1 MRCQRFLLGSLLS
14 LVLTAVLLGCRPST
28 PLCEYHSVNPR
39 GWSTLDTLRFQ
50 LRADCVSTQRT
61 ISLGVRFTER
71 VEYRDLLLVVEQ
83 RGQAVAAHRDTLC
96 LPLAGE
102 DGRWFVEGNVYH
114 EVRGECAT
122 LQTTAGQPLELLL
135 YHIMP
140 EQNILGFTEAG
151 VMVK

>member
-1 MRCQRFLLGSLLS
+1 MRSQRFLICSVLS
-14 LVLTAVLLGCRPST
+14 LALTAVLLGCRPST
-28 PLCEYHSVNPR
+28 PLCEYHSVDPR

-50 LRADCVSTQRT
+50 LPPDSVSTRRT

-71 VEYRDLLLVVEQ
+71 VEYRGLWLVVEQ
-83 RGQAVAAHRDTLC
+83 RGLAAAHRDTMF

-102 DGRWFVEGNVYH
+102 DGRWLVPGAVYH

-122 LQTTAGQPLELLL
+122 LQTPAGQPLELLL

-140 EQNILGFTEAG
+140 EQNILGFIEAG
-151 VMVK
+151 VMVR